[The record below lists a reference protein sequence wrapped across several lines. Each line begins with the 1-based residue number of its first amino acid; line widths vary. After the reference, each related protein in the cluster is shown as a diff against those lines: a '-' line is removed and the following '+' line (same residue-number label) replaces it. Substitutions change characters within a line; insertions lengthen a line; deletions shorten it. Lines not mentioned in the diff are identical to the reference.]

1 MILNIKRVITLN
13 KIVIVGA
20 GFSGLVC
27 AINAKNSD
35 NEVTV
40 LEKLSTPGKKIL
52 VTGNGRCNYYNDKQD
67 INNYHSSNMDFISD
81 IKEESN
87 KVLEFYNNLG
97 IVPFI
102 KDGYYYP
109 YSKEATSIRNA
120 LLKRCKDLGVE
131 IITDYKVESV
141 IKENDTFIIN
151 NDLRCNKLVIATGSM
166 AYYKDD
172 NQLIG
177 YDIAK
182 RFGHNIVKCLP
193 SLVQLI
199 GKGDYFKKWA
209 GVRSEVKASLYV
221 DNYLIKEESGE
232 IMLTDYGVSGICIFN
247 LSSYAT
253 RSLSDNMNVRISI
266 NFLPWLN
273 ENLYKYL
280 EKRDSD
286 IESVLSGMI
295 NSKLVALI
303 LDKCHINKES
313 IFSKLSDVDKD
324 KLVDS
329 LLSFNVEIVDTN
341 GFDKAQVS
349 TGGVDTKELDKDTF
363 ESKIVKGLYFIGEV
377 VDVDGECG
385 GYNITFATLSGIKCG
400 KSL

>member
-1 MILNIKRVITLN
+1 MN

-27 AINAKNSD
+27 AINAKND
-35 NEVTV
+35 NNEVLI
-40 LEKLSTPGKKIL
+40 LEKRNIPGKKIL
-52 VTGNGRCNYYNDKQD
+52 VTGNGRCNYFNDKQD
-67 INNYHSSNMDFISD
+67 INKYHSSNNDFLENIAD
-81 IKEESN
+81 ESS
-87 KVLEFYNNLG
+87 KVIEFYNDLG

-120 LLKRCKDLGVE
+120 LLNKCKELNIE
-131 IITDYKVESV
+131 IKTDYKVDSV
-141 IKENDTFIIN
+141 ILENDTFIIN
-151 NDLRCNKLVIATGSM
+151 NDIKCDKLVIATGSM
-166 AYYKDD
+166 AYYKDEE
-172 NQLIG
+172 QLIG
-177 YDIAK
+177 YNIAK
-182 RFGHNIVKCLP
+182 SFGHNIVKCLP
-193 SLVQLI
+193 SLVQLK
-199 GKGDYFKKWA
+199 GKGDYFKAWA

-221 DNYLIKEESGE
+221 DNYKVKEEDGE

-253 RSLSDNMNVRISI
+253 RSLSDNMDVRISI

-280 EKRDSD
+280 EKRDTS

-295 NSKLVALI
+295 NSKLVDLI
-303 LDKCHINKES
+303 LNKCNIDKNKKFNELEDS
-313 IFSKLSDVDKD
+313 YKD
-324 KLVDS
+324 NLVDN
-329 LLSFNVEIVDTN
+329 LLSFNVEIVGTN
-341 GFDKAQVS
+341 DFDKAQVS
-349 TGGVDTKELDKDTF
+349 TGGVDTKEIDKDTF
-363 ESKIVKGLYFIGEV
+363 ESKLVKGLYFIGEV

>member
-1 MILNIKRVITLN
+1 
-13 KIVIVGA
+13 
-20 GFSGLVC
+20 
-27 AINAKNSD
+27 
-35 NEVTV
+35 
-40 LEKLSTPGKKIL
+40 
-52 VTGNGRCNYYNDKQD
+52 
-67 INNYHSSNMDFISD
+67 
-81 IKEESN
+81 
-87 KVLEFYNNLG
+87 
-97 IVPFI
+97 
-102 KDGYYYP
+102 
-109 YSKEATSIRNA
+109 
-120 LLKRCKDLGVE
+120 
-131 IITDYKVESV
+131 
-141 IKENDTFIIN
+141 
-151 NDLRCNKLVIATGSM
+151 M

-199 GKGDYFKKWA
+199 GKGDYFKKWV

-295 NSKLVALI
+295 NSKLVDLI

-324 KLVDS
+324 ILVDS

>member
-67 INNYHSSNMDFISD
+67 INNYHSSNIDFISD

-266 NFLPWLN
+266 NFLPWLD

-295 NSKLVALI
+295 NSKLVDLI

-349 TGGVDTKELDKDTF
+349 TGGVDTKELDKDSF

>member
-1 MILNIKRVITLN
+1 
-13 KIVIVGA
+13 
-20 GFSGLVC
+20 
-27 AINAKNSD
+27 
-35 NEVTV
+35 
-40 LEKLSTPGKKIL
+40 
-52 VTGNGRCNYYNDKQD
+52 
-67 INNYHSSNMDFISD
+67 
-81 IKEESN
+81 
-87 KVLEFYNNLG
+87 
-97 IVPFI
+97 
-102 KDGYYYP
+102 
-109 YSKEATSIRNA
+109 
-120 LLKRCKDLGVE
+120 
-131 IITDYKVESV
+131 
-141 IKENDTFIIN
+141 
-151 NDLRCNKLVIATGSM
+151 
-166 AYYKDD
+166 
-172 NQLIG
+172 
-177 YDIAK
+177 
-182 RFGHNIVKCLP
+182 
-193 SLVQLI
+193 
-199 GKGDYFKKWA
+199 
-209 GVRSEVKASLYV
+209 
-221 DNYLIKEESGE
+221 
-232 IMLTDYGVSGICIFN
+232 MLTDYGVSGICIFN

-295 NSKLVALI
+295 NSKLVDLI

>member
-1 MILNIKRVITLN
+1 MN

-27 AINAKNSD
+27 AINAKND
-35 NEVTV
+35 NNEVLI
-40 LEKLSTPGKKIL
+40 LEKRNIPGKKIL
-52 VTGNGRCNYYNDKQD
+52 VTGNGRCNYFNDKQD
-67 INNYHSSNMDFISD
+67 INKYHSSNNDFLENIAD
-81 IKEESN
+81 ESS
-87 KVLEFYNNLG
+87 KVIEFYNDLG

-120 LLKRCKDLGVE
+120 LLNKCKELNIE
-131 IITDYKVESV
+131 IKTDYKVDSV
-141 IKENDTFIIN
+141 TLENDIFIIN
-151 NDLRCNKLVIATGSM
+151 NDIKCDKLVIATGSM
-166 AYYKDD
+166 AYYKDEE
-172 NQLIG
+172 QLIG
-177 YDIAK
+177 YNIAK
-182 RFGHNIVKCLP
+182 SFGHNIVKCLP
-193 SLVQLI
+193 SLVQLK
-199 GKGDYFKKWA
+199 GKGDYFKAWA

-221 DNYLIKEESGE
+221 DNYKVKEEDGE

-253 RSLSDNMNVRISI
+253 RSLSDNMDVRISI

-280 EKRDSD
+280 EKRDTS
-286 IESVLSGMI
+286 IESVLSGML
-295 NSKLVALI
+295 NSKLVDLI
-303 LDKCHINKES
+303 LNKCNIDKNKKFNELEDS
-313 IFSKLSDVDKD
+313 YKD
-324 KLVDS
+324 NLVDN
-329 LLSFNVEIVDTN
+329 LLSFNVEIVGTN
-341 GFDKAQVS
+341 DFDKAQVS
-349 TGGVDTKELDKDTF
+349 TGGVDTKEIDKDTF
-363 ESKIVKGLYFIGEV
+363 ESKLVKGLYFIGEV

>member
-1 MILNIKRVITLN
+1 MN

-27 AINAKNSD
+27 AINAKND
-35 NEVTV
+35 NNEVLI
-40 LEKLSTPGKKIL
+40 LEKRNIPGKKIL
-52 VTGNGRCNYYNDKQD
+52 VTGNGRCNYFNDKQD
-67 INNYHSSNMDFISD
+67 INKYHSSNNDFLENIAD
-81 IKEESN
+81 ESS
-87 KVLEFYNNLG
+87 KVIEFYNDLG

-120 LLKRCKDLGVE
+120 LLNKCKELNIE
-131 IITDYKVESV
+131 IKTDYKVDSV
-141 IKENDTFIIN
+141 TLENDTFIIN
-151 NDLRCNKLVIATGSM
+151 NDIKCDKLVIATGSM
-166 AYYKDD
+166 AYYKDEE
-172 NQLIG
+172 QLIG
-177 YDIAK
+177 YNIAK
-182 RFGHNIVKCLP
+182 SFGHNIVKCLP
-193 SLVQLI
+193 SLVQLK
-199 GKGDYFKKWA
+199 GKGDYFKAWA

-221 DNYLIKEESGE
+221 DNYKVKEEDGE

-253 RSLSDNMNVRISI
+253 RSLSDNMDVRISI

-280 EKRDSD
+280 EKRDTS
-286 IESVLSGMI
+286 IESVLSGML
-295 NSKLVALI
+295 NSKLVDLI
-303 LDKCHINKES
+303 LNKCNIDKNKKFNELEDS
-313 IFSKLSDVDKD
+313 YKD
-324 KLVDS
+324 NLVDN
-329 LLSFNVEIVDTN
+329 LLSFNVEIVGTN
-341 GFDKAQVS
+341 DFDKAQVS
-349 TGGVDTKELDKDTF
+349 TGGVDTKEIDKDTF
-363 ESKIVKGLYFIGEV
+363 ESKLVKGLYFIGEV

>member
-1 MILNIKRVITLN
+1 MN

-27 AINAKNSD
+27 AINAKRSD
-35 NEVTV
+35 NEVV
-40 LEKLSTPGKKIL
+40 ILEKRSTPGKKIL
-52 VTGNGRCNYYNDKQD
+52 VTGNGRCNYFNDDQD
-67 INNYHSSNMDFISD
+67 INKYHSSNIDFLSN
-81 IKEESN
+81 IKEESSS
-87 KVLEFYNNLG
+87 VLEFYNSLG

-120 LLKRCKDLGVE
+120 LLKKSNDLNIK
-131 IITDYKVESV
+131 IITDYKVEKV
-141 IKENDTFIIN
+141 IKEKNKFIIN
-151 NDLRCNKLVIATGSM
+151 NDLECDKLVIATGSM

-172 NQLIG
+172 EQLIG

-182 RFGHNIVKCLP
+182 LFGHNVIKCLP

-199 GKGDYFKKWA
+199 GKGNYFKKWA
-209 GVRSEVKASLYV
+209 GVRSEVKVSLYV
-221 DNYLIKEESGE
+221 DNYKVKEETGE

-253 RSLSDNMNVRISI
+253 RSLSDNMNVRVSI

-273 ENLYKYL
+273 ENIYKYL
-280 EKRDSD
+280 DNRDSD
-286 IESVLSGMI
+286 IESVLSGML
-295 NSKLVALI
+295 NSKLVDLI
-303 LDKCHINKES
+303 LEMNNIRRDA
-313 IFSKLSDVDKD
+313 IFNKLSDTEKD

-329 LLSFNVEIVDTN
+329 LLSFNVDIIGTN

-349 TGGVDTKELDKDTF
+349 TGGVDTKEIDSNTF
-363 ESKIVKGLYFIGEV
+363 ESKIVKDLYFIGEV
-377 VDVDGECG
+377 VDVDGDCG

>member
-1 MILNIKRVITLN
+1 MN

-27 AINAKNSD
+27 AINAKKGN
-35 NEVTV
+35 NEVLV
-40 LEKLSTPGKKIL
+40 LEKRNTPGKKIL
-52 VTGNGRCNYYNDKQD
+52 VTGNGRCNYFNDKQD
-67 INNYHSSNMDFISD
+67 INKYHSSNNDFLENIAD
-81 IKEESN
+81 ESS
-87 KVLEFYNNLG
+87 KVIEFYNDLG

-120 LLKRCKDLGVE
+120 LLNKCKELNIE
-131 IITDYKVESV
+131 IRTDYKVDNV
-141 IKENDTFIIN
+141 IRENNTFIIN
-151 NDLRCNKLVIATGSM
+151 NDIKCDKLVIATGSM
-166 AYYKDD
+166 AYYKDEE
-172 NQLIG
+172 QLIG
-177 YDIAK
+177 YNIAK
-182 RFGHNIVKCLP
+182 SFGHNIVKCLP
-193 SLVQLI
+193 SLVQLK
-199 GKGDYFKKWA
+199 GKGDYFKAWA

-221 DNYLIKEESGE
+221 DNYKVKEEDGE

-253 RSLSDNMNVRISI
+253 RSLSDNMDVRISI

-280 EKRDSD
+280 EKRDTS
-286 IESVLSGMI
+286 IESVLSGML
-295 NSKLVALI
+295 NSKLVDLI
-303 LDKCHINKES
+303 LNKCNIDKNKKFNELEDS
-313 IFSKLSDVDKD
+313 YKD
-324 KLVDS
+324 NLVDN
-329 LLSFNVEIVDTN
+329 LLSFNVEIVGTN
-341 GFDKAQVS
+341 DFDKAQVS
-349 TGGVDTKELDKDTF
+349 TGGVDTKEIDKDTF
-363 ESKIVKGLYFIGEV
+363 ESKLVKGLYFIGEV